1 MRKPILILGATG
13 GIGSALARV
22 CKDEGVST
30 ILAAR
35 SQDRLQRLADELD
48 SPAHVVDVRDEAAL
62 RATVEAAAAPGGL
75 GGLAYCVGS
84 IPLRPLTVVTGAM
97 LAEAFELNATGAA
110 IALAAAAP
118 HLKSAQG
125 AALLFSTVAVGQGF
139 PLHAIIAAAK
149 GAVEGLTRAAA
160 AELAPQVRVNCI
172 APSLTRTPLAAPI
185 LANEKIEAAIAAAHP
200 INRLGEAEDAAALA
214 AFLLGPRAGWI
225 TGQVIHVDGGR
236 SALRMRGQ

>member
-13 GIGSALARV
+13 GIGSALARL
-22 CKDEGVST
+22 CKEEGVPA

-35 SQDRLQRLADELD
+35 SQDRLQRLAEELD
-48 SPAHVVDVRDEAAL
+48 SPAHAVDVRDEAAL

-84 IPLRPLTVVTGAM
+84 IPLRPLTAVTGAM
-97 LAEAFELNATGAA
+97 LAEAFQLNATGAA
-110 IALAAAAP
+110 IALSAAAP
-118 HLKSAQG
+118 QLKAAQG
-125 AALLFSTVAVGQGF
+125 SVVLFSTVAVAQGF
-139 PLHAIIAAAK
+139 PLHAIISAAK

-172 APSLTRTPLAAPI
+172 APSLTRTPLAAGI
-185 LANEKIEAAIAAAHP
+185 LASEKIESAIAAAHP
-200 INRLGEAEDAAALA
+200 LQRIGAAGDIAELA
-214 AFLLGPRAGWI
+214 AFLLSPRAGWI
-225 TGQVIHVDGGR
+225 SGQVIHVDGGR

>member
-13 GIGSALARV
+13 GIGSALARL
-22 CKDEGVST
+22 CKEEGAPT

-35 SQDRLQRLADELD
+35 GQDRLRHLAQELGA
-48 SPAHVVDVRDEAAL
+48 PTHVVDVRDEAAL
-62 RATVEAAAAPGGL
+62 RAVVEASAASGGL

-84 IPLRPLTVVTGAM
+84 IPLRPLAAVTGAM
-97 LAEAFELNATGAA
+97 FSDAFELNATGAA

-118 HLKSAQG
+118 HLKAAQG
-125 AALLFSTVAVGQGF
+125 AAVLFSTVAVAQGF
-139 PLHAIIAAAK
+139 PLHAVISAAK

-172 APSLTRTPLAAPI
+172 APSLTRTPLAAGI
-185 LANEKIEAAIAAAHP
+185 LASEKIESALAAAHP
-200 INRLGEAEDAAALA
+200 LQRIGAAEDAAELA
-214 AFLLGPRAGWI
+214 AYLLSPRAGWI

-236 SALRMRGQ
+236 SSLRIRGQ